1 MFLSRKQKIYEDY
14 GYILDYPVHRRVA
27 TTRKPILGEIAQLIG
42 ERFFLLL
49 EAVVRPGVSLDIGER
64 VFIGRDSRDKILYV
78 LGLIEYSDLTD
89 VAKSELETVV
99 ENIVRINEKRFVE
112 FFNSSTPVSPRM
124 HALELIP
131 GIGKKYMW
139 IILRE
144 RENNAFKSFNDIQQR
159 TGIPD
164 PAKLIARRI
173 VEEVSDPEVKYRL
186 FTVRITRYG
195 VEQP

>member
-1 MFLSRKQKIYEDY
+1 MFLDRRQKIYEDY

-27 TTRKPILGEIAQLIG
+27 RKPVLGEVAQLIG

-49 EAVVRPGVSLDIGER
+49 EAVVRPGVSLDVGER

-78 LGLIEYSDLTD
+78 LGLIEYVDLTD
-89 VAKSELETVV
+89 VAKSELETIV
-99 ENIVRINEKRFVE
+99 ENIVRMNEKRFVA

-144 RENNAFKSFNDIQQR
+144 RENSAFKSFSDIQQR

-164 PAKLIARRI
+164 PAKLIAKRI
-173 VEEVSDPEVKYRL
+173 VEEISDSEVKYRL
-186 FTVRITRYG
+186 FTVKIARYG
-195 VEQP
+195 VE

>member
-14 GYILDYPVHRRVA
+14 GYILDYPVHKRVA
-27 TTRKPILGEIAQLIG
+27 RKPALGEIAQLVG

-78 LGLIEYSDLTD
+78 LGLIEYQDLTD
-89 VAKSELETVV
+89 IARSELEHVV
-99 ENIVRINEKRFVE
+99 ENIVRVNEKRFVE

-131 GIGKKYMW
+131 GIGKKYMTV
-139 IILRE
+139 ILRE
-144 RENNAFKSFNDIQQR
+144 RESTPFKSFTDIQQR

-164 PAKLIARRI
+164 PARLIAKRI
-173 VEEVSDPEVKYRL
+173 IEEISDPNVKYRL
-186 FTVRITRYG
+186 FTAKIARYG
-195 VEQP
+195 LE

>member
-1 MFLSRKQKIYEDY
+1 MFLDRRQKIYEDY
-14 GYILDYPVHRRVA
+14 GYILDYPVHRRIA
-27 TTRKPILGEIAQLIG
+27 RKPVLGEVAQLVG
-42 ERFFLLL
+42 ERSFLLL

-64 VFIGRDSRDKILYV
+64 VFIGRNSRDKILYI
-78 LGLIEYSDLTD
+78 LGLIEYVDLTD
-89 VAKSELETVV
+89 VAKSELETIV
-99 ENIVRINEKRFVE
+99 ESIVRMNEKRFVA

-144 RENNAFKSFNDIQQR
+144 RESSAFKSFNDIQQR

-164 PAKLIARRI
+164 PAKLIAKRI
-173 VEEVSDPEVKYRL
+173 VEEISNPEVKYRL
-186 FTVRITRYG
+186 FTVKITRYG
-195 VEQP
+195 VEQT

>member
-1 MFLSRKQKIYEDY
+1 MFLDRRQKIYEDY

-27 TTRKPILGEIAQLIG
+27 RKPVLGEVAQLIG

-78 LGLIEYSDLTD
+78 LGLIEYVDLTD
-89 VAKSELETVV
+89 VAKSELETIV
-99 ENIVRINEKRFVE
+99 ESIVRMNEKRFVA

-144 RENNAFKSFNDIQQR
+144 RENSAFKSFSDIQQR

-164 PAKLIARRI
+164 PAKLIAKRI
-173 VEEVSDPEVKYRL
+173 VEEISDSEVKYRL
-186 FTVRITRYG
+186 FTVKIARYG
-195 VEQP
+195 VE

>member
-1 MFLSRKQKIYEDY
+1 MFLSRRQKIYEDY
-14 GYILDYPVHRRVA
+14 GYILDYPIHRRMV
-27 TTRKPILGEIAQLIG
+27 RKPALGDVAQLIG
-42 ERFFLLL
+42 ERVFLLL
-49 EAVVRPGVSLDIGER
+49 EAVVKPNVSLEIGER
-64 VFIGRDSRDKILYV
+64 VFIGRDGRDKILYI
-78 LGLIEYSDLTD
+78 LGLIEYGDLTD
-89 VAKSELETVV
+89 VAKSELESVV

-144 RENNAFKSFNDIQQR
+144 RESNPFKSFSDIQQR

-173 VEEVSDPEVKYRL
+173 VEEVSNPEVKYRL
-186 FTVRITRYG
+186 FTVKIAKYG

>member
-1 MFLSRKQKIYEDY
+1 MFLDRRQKIYEDY

-27 TTRKPILGEIAQLIG
+27 RKPVLGEVAQLIG

-78 LGLIEYSDLTD
+78 LGLIEYVDLTD
-89 VAKSELETVV
+89 VAKSELETIV
-99 ENIVRINEKRFVE
+99 ESIVRMNEKRFVA

-144 RENNAFKSFNDIQQR
+144 RENSAFKSFSDIQQR

-164 PAKLIARRI
+164 PAKLIAKRI
-173 VEEVSDPEVKYRL
+173 V
-186 FTVRITRYG
+186 
-195 VEQP
+195 

>member
-1 MFLSRKQKIYEDY
+1 MFLDRRQKIYEDY
-14 GYILDYPVHRRVA
+14 GYILDYPVHRRIA
-27 TTRKPILGEIAQLIG
+27 RKPVLGEVAQLIG

-49 EAVVRPGVSLDIGER
+49 EAVVRPGVSLDVGER

-78 LGLIEYSDLTD
+78 LGLIEYVDLTD
-89 VAKSELETVV
+89 VAKSELETIV
-99 ENIVRINEKRFVE
+99 ESIVRMNEKRFVA

-144 RENNAFKSFNDIQQR
+144 RENSAFKSFSDIQQR

-164 PAKLIARRI
+164 PAKLIAKRI
-173 VEEVSDPEVKYRL
+173 VEEISDSEVKYRL
-186 FTVRITRYG
+186 FTVKIARYG
-195 VEQP
+195 VE